1 MIKVGITGGIGVGKT
16 YICNILQKMG
26 YSIFSSDQV
35 SKKIVSE
42 NTFVRD
48 QIRNFFG
55 EDIIENEKISR
66 EKLAIQVFSNKE
78 KLKKLNEIVHPF
90 VKKEFDNWMSKRY
103 DEKVVF
109 KEAAIIFEA
118 NSHKNL
124 DYIVCVTAKLQDR
137 INRVM
142 KRDKVDSYSVKKRIS
157 MQMSQIEKER
167 LSDFVIFNSKDD
179 LVLPQI
185 IKVLEKIF
193 DLKQKNFYQK
203 HHNT

>member
-16 YICNILQKMG
+16 YICNILKKMG

-35 SKKIVSE
+35 SKKLVYE

-48 QIRNFFG
+48 QIKFFFG
-55 EDIIENEKISR
+55 EDIIENEKINR
-66 EKLAIQVFSNKE
+66 KKLATQVFSNKK
-78 KLKKLNEIVHPF
+78 KLKKLNEIIHPF
-90 VKKEFDNWMSKRY
+90 VKKEFDKWMSNRY

-109 KEAAIIFEA
+109 KEAAILFEA
-118 NSHKNL
+118 NSQKNL
-124 DYIVCVTAKLQDR
+124 DYVVCVSAKLQDR

-142 KRDKVDSYSVKKRIS
+142 QRDKVDSDSVEKRIS
-157 MQMSQIEKER
+157 MQMPQNEKEK

-185 IKVLEKIF
+185 IKVLKKIF
-193 DLKQKNFYQK
+193 DLQ
-203 HHNT
+203 

>member
-16 YICNILQKMG
+16 YICNILKKMG

-55 EDIIENEKISR
+55 EDIIENEKINR

-90 VKKEFDNWMSKRY
+90 VKKEFDNWMSNRY

-109 KEAAIIFEA
+109 KEAAILFEYGV
-118 NSHKNL
+118 S
-124 DYIVCVTAKLQDR
+124 
-137 INRVM
+137 
-142 KRDKVDSYSVKKRIS
+142 
-157 MQMSQIEKER
+157 
-167 LSDFVIFNSKDD
+167 
-179 LVLPQI
+179 
-185 IKVLEKIF
+185 LEKRPYL
-193 DLKQKNFYQK
+193 DSR
-203 HHNT
+203 

>member
-16 YICNILQKMG
+16 YICNILKKMG

-66 EKLAIQVFSNKE
+66 EKLAIQVFSNRK

-90 VKKEFDNWMSKRY
+90 VKKEFDKWMSKRY

-109 KEAAIIFEA
+109 KEAAILFEA
-118 NSHKNL
+118 NSLKNL
-124 DYIVCVTAKLQDR
+124 DYVVCVTAKLQDR

-157 MQMSQIEKER
+157 MQMSQIEKEK

-185 IKVLEKIF
+185 IKVLKKIF
-193 DLKQKNFYQK
+193 DLQ
-203 HHNT
+203 

>member
-16 YICNILQKMG
+16 YISNILKKMG
-26 YSIFSSDQV
+26 FSVFSSDQV
-35 SKKIVSE
+35 SKKIVLE

-48 QIRNFFG
+48 QIREFFG
-55 EDIIENEKISR
+55 EDIIENDKISR
-66 EKLAIQVFSNKE
+66 EKLAIQVFSNRE

-109 KEAAIIFEA
+109 KEAAILFEA
-118 NSHKNL
+118 NSQKNL
-124 DYIVCVTAKLQDR
+124 DYVVCVSAKLQDR

-142 KRDKVDSYSVKKRIS
+142 QRDKVDSDSVEKRIS
-157 MQMSQIEKER
+157 MQMPQNEKEK
-167 LSDFVIFNSKDD
+167 LSDFVILNSKDD

-193 DLKQKNFYQK
+193 DLQ
-203 HHNT
+203 

>member
-16 YICNILQKMG
+16 YICNILKKMG

-66 EKLAIQVFSNKE
+66 EKLAVQVFSNKE

-109 KEAAIIFEA
+109 KEASLSCFIIR
-118 NSHKNL
+118 K
-124 DYIVCVTAKLQDR
+124 C
-137 INRVM
+137 
-142 KRDKVDSYSVKKRIS
+142 
-157 MQMSQIEKER
+157 
-167 LSDFVIFNSKDD
+167 
-179 LVLPQI
+179 
-185 IKVLEKIF
+185 
-193 DLKQKNFYQK
+193 
-203 HHNT
+203 

>member
-90 VKKEFDNWMSKRY
+90 VKKEFDNWMSSRY
-103 DEKVVF
+103 DEKLVF
-109 KEAAIIFEA
+109 KEAAILFEA

-124 DYIVCVTAKLQDR
+124 DYVVCVTAKLQDR
-137 INRVM
+137 VSRVM
-142 KRDKVDSYSVKKRIS
+142 QRDKVDSDSVKKRIS
-157 MQMSQIEKER
+157 MQMSQIEKEK

-193 DLKQKNFYQK
+193 DLK
-203 HHNT
+203 

>member
-16 YICNILQKMG
+16 YICNILKKMG

-35 SKKIVSE
+35 SKKLVYE

-48 QIRNFFG
+48 QIKFFFG
-55 EDIIENEKISR
+55 EDIIENEKINR
-66 EKLAIQVFSNKE
+66 KKLATQVFSNKK
-78 KLKKLNEIVHPF
+78 KLKKLNEIIHPF
-90 VKKEFDNWMSKRY
+90 VKKEFDKWMRYRY

-109 KEAAIIFEA
+109 KEAAILFEA
-118 NSHKNL
+118 NSQKNL
-124 DYIVCVTAKLQDR
+124 DYVVCVSAKLQDR

-142 KRDKVDSYSVKKRIS
+142 QRDKVDSDSVEKRIS
-157 MQMSQIEKER
+157 MQMPQNEKEK

-193 DLKQKNFYQK
+193 DLK
-203 HHNT
+203 

>member
-16 YICNILQKMG
+16 YICNILKKMG

-35 SKKIVSE
+35 SKKLVYE

-48 QIRNFFG
+48 QIKFFFG
-55 EDIIENEKISR
+55 EDIIENEKINR
-66 EKLAIQVFSNKE
+66 KKLATQVFSNKK
-78 KLKKLNEIVHPF
+78 KLKKLNEIIHPF
-90 VKKEFDNWMSKRY
+90 VKKEFDKWMRYRY

-109 KEAAIIFEA
+109 KEAAILFEA
-118 NSHKNL
+118 NSQKNL
-124 DYIVCVTAKLQDR
+124 DYVVCVSAKLQDR

-142 KRDKVDSYSVKKRIS
+142 QRDKVDSDSVEKRIS
-157 MQMSQIEKER
+157 MQMPQNEKEK

-193 DLKQKNFYQK
+193 YLK
-203 HHNT
+203 